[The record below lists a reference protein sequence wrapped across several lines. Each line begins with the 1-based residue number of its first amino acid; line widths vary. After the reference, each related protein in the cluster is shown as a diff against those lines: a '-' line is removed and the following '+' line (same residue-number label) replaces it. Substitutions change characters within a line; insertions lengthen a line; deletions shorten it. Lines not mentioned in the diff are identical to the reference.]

1 LAVKFVSAD
10 GPAQVAYAL
19 GRSTGGAVIRN
30 RIRRRL
36 RHAVAAER
44 AELLP
49 GAYLFS
55 AGADVVSMP
64 FVELQRR
71 VHELLVALGTPQ

>member
-1 LAVKFVSAD
+1 MATD
-10 GPAQVAYAL
+10 GPPRVAYAL
-19 GRSTGGAVIRN
+19 GRSTGTAVTRN

-44 AELLP
+44 AELRS

-55 AGADVVSMP
+55 AGAEAVSMP
-64 FVELQRR
+64 FEDVQRR
-71 VHELLVALGTPQ
+71 VRELLVAVADAR

>member
-1 LAVKFVSAD
+1 VV
-10 GPAQVAYAL
+10 
-19 GRSTGGAVIRN
+19 RN
-30 RIRRRL
+30 RIRRRI

-55 AGADVVSMP
+55 AGGDVVSMP
-64 FVELQRR
+64 FADVQRR
-71 VHELLVALGTPQ
+71 VHELLVAVATNP

>member
-1 LAVKFVSAD
+1 VSAE
-10 GPAQVAYAL
+10 GPPRVAYAL
-19 GRSTGGAVIRN
+19 GRSAGGAVARN

-36 RHAVAAER
+36 RHAVAAEQ

-55 AGADVVSMP
+55 AGADVVSMT
-64 FVELQRR
+64 FVDIQRR
-71 VHELLVALGTPQ
+71 VHELLVAVADTR